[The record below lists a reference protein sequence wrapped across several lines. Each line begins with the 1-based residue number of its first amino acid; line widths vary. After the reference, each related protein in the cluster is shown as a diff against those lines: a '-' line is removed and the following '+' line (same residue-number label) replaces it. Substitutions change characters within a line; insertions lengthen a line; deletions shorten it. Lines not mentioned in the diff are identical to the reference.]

1 MAVLGDEVDDS
12 VIGVGECECVVKGT
26 CDEASGGSRGTD
38 DDIEADGDCDLL
50 ASALSSS
57 AADLLRNMSL

>member
-1 MAVLGDEVDDS
+1 M
-12 VIGVGECECVVKGT
+12 IGVGECECVVKGT
-26 CDEASGGSRGTD
+26 CDEASGGSKGTD
-38 DDIEADGDCDLL
+38 DDIDADGDCDLL